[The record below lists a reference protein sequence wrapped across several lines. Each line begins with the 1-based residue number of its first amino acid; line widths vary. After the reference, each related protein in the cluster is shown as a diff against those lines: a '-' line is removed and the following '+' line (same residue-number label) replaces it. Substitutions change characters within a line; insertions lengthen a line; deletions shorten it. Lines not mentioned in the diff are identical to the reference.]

1 MSQIVRLFNHMS
13 EIIIY
18 HVHKIVLVF
27 YGIYKIFSGA
37 CQFDDFNVIAT
48 CTLLKTYISTHMLN

>member
-1 MSQIVRLFNHMS
+1 MVCLFNRMS

-18 HVHKIVLVF
+18 HGHKIVWVF

-48 CTLLKTYISTHMLN
+48 CTLLKLTF